1 VHFDCIFSL
10 SLFYSLHLT
19 FGQVHRQRRIFSICN
34 TPHGNNRAGMYN
46 FFMSMKHSSGG
57 FRMHSDGEVDTRGT
71 YTVLAISRILNILT
85 PGAVIFI
92 CFVYLVSGIICRL
105 AISISMKQTAVYYYW
120 RLWLLLFQF
129 DVCLLLSFPLRRIM
143 ITI

>member
-1 VHFDCIFSL
+1 
-10 SLFYSLHLT
+10 
-19 FGQVHRQRRIFSICN
+19 
-34 TPHGNNRAGMYN
+34 MYN

-92 CFVYLVSGIICRL
+92 CFVYLVLGIICRL
-105 AISISMKQTAVYYYW
+105 AISISMKQTTV
-120 RLWLLLFQF
+120 
-129 DVCLLLSFPLRRIM
+129 LLLSIVVASVS
-143 ITI
+143 I